1 MKKKNLEIKLEQV
14 PPHPDPDVKYE
25 QYSTPAVIAAD
36 ILFTAYTQG
45 DIQSK
50 KIIDL
55 GCGTGIFS
63 LGAGLLGAEEVVGM
77 DIDEESIR
85 AAKDLSS
92 QWGLSDT
99 VHFETTEVNDVDEN
113 ADTVIM
119 NPPFGSQKKHADV
132 PFLDKAMEIADKIYS
147 LHNLVTRD
155 FVLKHVQQNDYKVVG
170 EKRYMFELDN
180 IFIFHTQRKKPIEV
194 GLFIIERK

>member
-14 PPHPDPDVKYE
+14 PPHPDPDARYE

-45 DIQSK
+45 DISSK
-50 KIIDL
+50 KVVDL

-63 LGAGLLGAEEVVGM
+63 LGAGLLGAEEVVGI
-77 DIDEESIR
+77 DIDDESIR
-85 AAKDLSS
+85 RARNLSS
-92 QWGLSDT
+92 EWGFSDT
-99 VHFETTEVNDVDEN
+99 VRFKAIEVNDVNED

-119 NPPFGSQKKHADV
+119 NPPFGSQKKHADL
-132 PFLDKAMEIADKIYS
+132 PFLNKAMEIADKIYS

-155 FVLKHVQQNDYKVVG
+155 FVIKHVQDKNYKVIG

-180 IFIFHTQRKKPIEV
+180 IFIFHTRSKKPIEV